1 MIDIKELNPEFI
13 TDKEG
18 NKKAVVLSISDF
30 RELMEDL
37 EDLAVIAERKNEPTI
52 SHEDLL
58 AELKNDGIL

>member
-37 EDLAVIAERKNEPTI
+37 EDLAVIAERRDELTI

-58 AELKNDGIL
+58 AELKNDGLL

>member
-1 MIDIKELNPEFI
+1 MVDINELNPEFI

-37 EDLAVIAERKNEPTI
+37 EDLAVIAERRDELTI

-58 AELKNDGIL
+58 AELKNDGLL

>member
-1 MIDIKELNPEFI
+1 MIDIKELNPEVI

-37 EDLAVIAERKNEPTI
+37 EDLAVIAERRDELTI

-58 AELKNDGIL
+58 AELKNDGLL

>member
-37 EDLAVIAERKNEPTI
+37 EGLAVIAERRDEPTI
-52 SHEDLL
+52 SHEDLP
-58 AELKNDGIL
+58 AELKNDGLL

>member
-30 RELMEDL
+30 RELVEDL
-37 EDLAVIAERKNEPTI
+37 EDLAVIAERRDELTI
-52 SHEDLL
+52 SHEVLL
-58 AELKNDGIL
+58 AELKNDGLL

>member
-58 AELKNDGIL
+58 AELKNDGLL

>member
-37 EDLAVIAERKNEPTI
+37 EDLAVMAERRNEPTI

-58 AELKNDGIL
+58 AELKNDGLL

>member
-30 RELMEDL
+30 LELIEDL

>member
-30 RELMEDL
+30 LELMEDL

>member
-37 EDLAVIAERKNEPTI
+37 EDLAVIVERRDEPTI
-52 SHEDLL
+52 SHEDLP
-58 AELKNDGIL
+58 AELKNDGLL

>member
-52 SHEDLL
+52 SHGDLL
-58 AELKNDGIL
+58 AELKNDGLL

>member
-37 EDLAVIAERKNEPTI
+37 EDLAVIAERKSEPTI
-52 SHEDLL
+52 SQEDLL
-58 AELKNDGIL
+58 AELKNDGLL

>member
-37 EDLAVIAERKNEPTI
+37 EDLALIAERRNEPTI
-52 SHEDLL
+52 SHDELL

>member
-37 EDLAVIAERKNEPTI
+37 EDLAVIAERRDEPTI
-52 SHEDLL
+52 SHEDLP
-58 AELKNDGIL
+58 AELKNDGLL

>member
-37 EDLAVIAERKNEPTI
+37 EDLAVL
-52 SHEDLL
+52 S
-58 AELKNDGIL
+58 

>member
-37 EDLAVIAERKNEPTI
+37 EDLAVIAERRDEPTI

-58 AELKNDGIL
+58 VELKNDGLL

>member
-1 MIDIKELNPEFI
+1 MIDINDLNPEFI

-37 EDLAVIAERKNEPTI
+37 EDLAVIAERRDELTI

-58 AELKNDGIL
+58 AELKNDGLL

>member
-37 EDLAVIAERKNEPTI
+37 EDLAVIAERRNEPTI

-58 AELKNDGIL
+58 AELKNDGLL